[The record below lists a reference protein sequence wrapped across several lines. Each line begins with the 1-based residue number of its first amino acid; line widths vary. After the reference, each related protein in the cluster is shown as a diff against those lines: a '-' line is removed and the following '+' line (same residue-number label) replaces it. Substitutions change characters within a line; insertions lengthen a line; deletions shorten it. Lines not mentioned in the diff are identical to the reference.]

1 MEKSLKNILILCLI
15 LSGAVLGFLLQGR
28 MQKISTVQ
36 YAGCS
41 KGIHQ
46 SYLSDKDFFDN
57 AYAGVVKKYDM
68 PEKKDLLGVFVN
80 HHLLAPAIIADTM
93 NAVASDAPID
103 ILLVSPNHFSA
114 GNGQII
120 SSIDNWDT
128 PYGNLNPDCDTIRLL
143 EKSGTVSIEEAP
155 FEREHGVSGIVPFIK
170 KSFPNARIIP
180 IIVKDTASDKVI
192 DEAVENIRKALPE
205 GTMLVGSFDFSHYLP
220 DTVAQFH
227 DEKMLAVINNFD
239 FDGLKMTDADSLPGL
254 RLYLK
259 YMEAEGGH
267 AFGILHHTNSAE
279 VTKNP
284 DLEETTS
291 YIDGFFERR
300 ESAQDKRVT
309 VLAFGDLMLDR
320 QVRNL
325 IAVNGSEYPFANIK
339 RFLKGSDIVV
349 ANAEGTFTN
358 FSSVTADLHNK
369 ELHFTFDEAMLPVLK
384 KLGFTT
390 LSQANNHALDFGK
403 VGLTESQKAITQ
415 AGLET
420 FGDPLNS
427 QSEPII
433 ETVRG
438 QKIAFVGY
446 HEFGPQNDDAILGA
460 IGKAKAQGAFT
471 IVYPHW
477 GVEYQKNPTSL
488 QVELA
493 HRFID
498 AGADLILGS
507 HPHVVEPIEVY
518 KGKAIF
524 YSLGNFV
531 FDQDFSKETMR
542 GLSVGVSVDDQAVSY
557 YLFPLDIR
565 RGQVS
570 LSHISDSDTILK
582 KLAEDSS
589 AETSVKKGI
598 EKGIFTLSR

>member
-1 MEKSLKNILILCLI
+1 MEKSLKNILIPCLI
-15 LSGAVLGFLLQGR
+15 LSGAALGFLLH
-28 MQKISTVQ
+28 QKGQMLPV
-36 YAGCS
+36 AVDHGCTS
-41 KGIHQ
+41 GVHQ

-93 NAVASDAPID
+93 NTVASDAPID

-128 PYGNLNPDCDTIRLL
+128 PYGNLNPDCDTIRSL

-192 DEAVENIRKALPE
+192 DEAVENIRKILPE

-239 FDGLKMTDADSLPGL
+239 FDGLKMSDADSLPGL

-267 AFGILHHTNSAE
+267 AFWALHHTNSAQ

-284 DLEETTS
+284 ALEETTS

-300 ESAQDKRVT
+300 ESAQDKHVT

-325 IAVNGSEYPFANIK
+325 IAINGSEYPLANIK

-349 ANAEGTFTN
+349 ANAEGTFTD
-358 FSSVTADLHNK
+358 FSSVTADLRNK
-369 ELHFTFDEAMLPVLK
+369 ELHFTFDEAIIPVLK

-403 VGLTESQKAITQ
+403 VGLTESQKAIED
-415 AGLET
+415 AGLKT

-427 QSEPII
+427 QSDPLT

-446 HEFGPQNDDAILGA
+446 HEFGPQNNEVILGA

-477 GVEYQKNPTSL
+477 GVEYQKNSTSL

-507 HPHVVEPIEVY
+507 HPHVVEPIEEY

-542 GLSVGVSVDDQAVSY
+542 GLSVGVSVDDKAISY

-570 LSHISDSDTILK
+570 LSQVSDSDTILK

-589 AETSVKKGI
+589 AETSVKNGI